1 VGPAAAAAAAPA
13 AGPGQA
19 LAGPALEGGVDF
31 CFVWISITT
40 SPLERLNTERDP
52 DSHLAKVW
60 LEDGWGDRCRW
71 PGQIPVLLALP
82 YNRNMEP
89 RLLQLM
95 FRWPPRP
102 SACHRRRAMH
112 VAAAGPEPSGL
123 VWRSGVKAME
133 CSNTGFE
140 LKLALY
146 DKPFNNSMDAK
157 KTKVSGRTVLA
168 MIRNILVH
176 DYLKP
181 EHEFILWMDA
191 GASPAPARR

>member
-1 VGPAAAAAAAPA
+1 M
-13 AGPGQA
+13 
-19 LAGPALEGGVDF
+19 LCLDF
-31 CFVWISITT
+31 RYHVPNRTPRWTRGCVLSGTT
-40 SPLERLNTERDP
+40 P
-52 DSHLAKVW
+52 HLAKVW

-95 FRWPPRP
+95 FRWPSRP

-112 VAAAGPEPSGL
+112 VAAAGPEPAGL

-191 GASPAPARR
+191 GASPAPARRRNGASGAASTPHRLRPAG